1 MTQSLSDV
9 LDAAFGALA
18 EGAAGPGSQW
28 RHVSLGTVTA
38 DGQPRIRTLVLRA
51 FDADAR
57 TLDLHT
63 DRRSAKV
70 AELQAVPRAS
80 VHAWNAAT
88 GEQLRLEG
96 SIAMHTGDVEAQ
108 SAWAAL
114 RPASQNTY
122 RAIPGPGCVI
132 DDPAEASQ
140 TLDDADAF
148 AGFVVLRFS
157 IKQLEYLLIRESV
170 HLRARFTW
178 ESDAL
183 TPIWLAP

>member
-9 LDAAFGALA
+9 LGAAFGALA
-18 EGAAGPGSQW
+18 EGAAEPGSQW

-51 FDADAR
+51 FDPSGP

-63 DRRSAKV
+63 DRRSAKFT
-70 AELQAVPRAS
+70 ELQASALAC
-80 VHAWNAAT
+80 VHAWNAAS

-96 SIAMHTGDVEAQ
+96 SIVLHAADAVAQ
-108 SAWAAL
+108 AAWASL
-114 RPASQNTY
+114 RPASHNTY
-122 RAIPGPGCVI
+122 RAMPGPGSI
-132 DDPAEASQ
+132 LDDPGEAGQ
-140 TLDDADAF
+140 TLDDAAAF
-148 AGFVVLRFS
+148 ASFVVLRFS

-170 HLRARFTW
+170 HRRARFTW
-178 ESDAL
+178 ESGTF